1 MSILHRMRIIS
12 RIFID
17 TICCPSPFFC
27 YLSSALLVCLSLLS
41 FSHRL
46 PRAACAVLK
55 ESPSCST
62 TAFNPS
68 LSPSPNS
75 YPSKGR
81 TKIAIKGEK
90 GSDLTTSLST
100 EEGKAPSPVLVE
112 SHRSFGEDSIAHH
125 GEFERILGAGCVCEE
140 NTVGEGQLSHRTSV
154 RHLGSRG
161 TDVGGVQQPETGS
174 YVSENGVGSPVSTCG
189 DKNIYHE
196 LIAELQDVEIPFGDT
211 ETAHNERRGVT
222 AGTYL

>member
-1 MSILHRMRIIS
+1 MTS

-17 TICCPSPFFC
+17 IIRCWSPFF
-27 YLSSALLVCLSLLS
+27 LSLMLLVCLSLLS
-41 FSHRL
+41 FPHRL

-55 ESPSCST
+55 ESPKCST
-62 TAFNPS
+62 TALNPS

-75 YPSKGR
+75 FPSKGR
-81 TKIAIKGEK
+81 TKIAIKGEG

-100 EEGKAPSPVLVE
+100 EEGKTPSPVLVE

-125 GEFERILGAGCVCEE
+125 GEFERILGTVGVCEE
-140 NTVGEGQLSHRTSV
+140 NRVGEFQLSHRASV

-174 YVSENGVGSPVSTCG
+174 YVPENGVGSPVSTGG

-211 ETAHNERRGVT
+211 ETAHNERRGLT